1 MTIGP
6 LELVVIG
13 YEGGTLPPEIGRE
26 LSAVEHRGSVR
37 LVDLAFIEKSPAG
50 KVRVRTPREVSEA
63 MLAPFADGLGDLMGL
78 LQAEEIAQ
86 AVDVIPAGE
95 TAVVALFEHTWATG
109 LRDAIRRTGGQLLT
123 KELLAP
129 ERLDALNAEF
139 AELEMA
145 GE

>member
-1 MTIGP
+1 
-6 LELVVIG
+6 
-13 YEGGTLPPEIGRE
+13 
-26 LSAVEHRGSVR
+26 
-37 LVDLAFIEKSPAG
+37 
-50 KVRVRTPREVSEA
+50 

-78 LQAEEIAQ
+78 LHAQEIAR

-95 TAVVALFEHTWATG
+95 TALVAMFEHTWSTG

-123 KELLAP
+123 KELLEP
-129 ERLDALNAEF
+129 ERLDELNAEF

>member
-1 MTIGP
+1 M
-6 LELVVIG
+6 
-13 YEGGTLPPEIGRE
+13 
-26 LSAVEHRGSVR
+26 
-37 LVDLAFIEKSPAG
+37 
-50 KVRVRTPREVSEA
+50 
-63 MLAPFADGLGDLMGL
+63 
-78 LQAEEIAQ
+78 
-86 AVDVIPAGE
+86 IPAGE

-123 KELLAP
+123 KELLDP